1 MRRLIYIL
9 ILLTSIQLSIS
20 AQNFER
26 ISIGDEPDEY
36 YIALAP
42 SSENIKGVLVLMPGF
57 AQPAES
63 IFPESKIQ
71 NVAFAN
77 SILSIAIPCQPK
89 LYADS
94 IVIEK
99 LNKTLNHVKTKYNV
113 SAEDF
118 VLGGFSAGGT
128 ISLRYAEYCYQKPDE
143 ASIKPQAVFTVDS
156 PVDLFHIWNYFDRE
170 LKKNFSEA
178 GVNEAKYV
186 QGLMLKEIGSPED
199 NRDVWNA
206 FTPFNMESDAKG
218 NEQHLES
225 IAIRVYHDI
234 DVNWLINERHRS
246 LMDTNALPA
255 SELINRL
262 KQYGNNKAEFMI
274 AKNEGYRS
282 SGLRHPHS
290 WSIVDEIEL
299 IQWVK
304 KQLDK

>member
-1 MRRLIYIL
+1 MP
-9 ILLTSIQLSIS
+9 IS

-42 SSENIKGVLVLMPGF
+42 ASENIKGVLVLMPGF
-57 AQPAES
+57 AQPAEL

-71 NVAFAN
+71 NVAYVN
-77 SILSIAIPCQPK
+77 NLLSIAIPCQPK

-99 LNKTLNHVKTKYNV
+99 LNKTLNHVKTKYNI

-118 VLGGFSAGGT
+118 IIGGFSAGGT

-156 PVDLFHIWNYFDRE
+156 PVDLFHIWNYFERE
-170 LKKNFSEA
+170 LEKNFSEA

-186 QGLMLKEIGSPED
+186 QELMLKEIGSPKD
-199 NRDVWNA
+199 NWDVWNA
-206 FTPFNMESDAKG
+206 FTPFNMESKEKG
-218 NEQHLES
+218 NEQFLEN
-225 IAIRVYHDI
+225 IAVRVYHDI
-234 DVNWLINERHRS
+234 DVNWLIKERHRS
-246 LMDTNALPA
+246 LIDTNALPA

-262 KQYGNNKAEFMI
+262 RQYGNKHAEFMT

-299 IQWVK
+299 VQWVK
-304 KQLDK
+304 QQLDQ

>member
-77 SILSIAIPCQPK
+77 GLLSIAIPCQPK

-94 IVIEK
+94 IVIAK

-118 VLGGFSAGGT
+118 VIGGFSAGGT

-178 GVNEAKYV
+178 GVSEAKYV
-186 QGLMLKEIGSPED
+186 KGLMLEEIGNPIE
-199 NRDVWNA
+199 NRNVYERL
-206 FTPFNMESDAKG
+206 TPFNMESDTKG

-225 IAIRVYHDI
+225 IAVRVYHDI

-262 KQYGNNKAEFMI
+262 KQYGNNKAEFVT